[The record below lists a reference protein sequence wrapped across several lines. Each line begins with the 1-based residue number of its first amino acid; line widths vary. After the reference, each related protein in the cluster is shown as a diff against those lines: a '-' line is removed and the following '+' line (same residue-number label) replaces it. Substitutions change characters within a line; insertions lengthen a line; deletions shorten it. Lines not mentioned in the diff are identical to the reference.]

1 MPQAPQNSLYRI
13 VKSDIGLRPPAL
25 TNACGMEIIMKKDL
39 LHTPEGVRDIYNGEC
54 ASKLVLQSRLHDVCS
69 RYGYNDIQTPSIE
82 FFDVFSKER
91 GSVPSNEMFKFFDRY
106 GNTLVL
112 RPDMTPAIARTAA
125 KYFADTAI
133 PLKLCYSG
141 NTFVNV
147 NKYYQGKLKEN
158 TNIGAELIGDS
169 SIEADYEIISMVI
182 DCMKNSGLKEFQVE
196 IGNVMFF
203 KGLLKEAGISGDEEE
218 ELLSLIQDKNY
229 FGVEE
234 LLDDLKIDSNISKVL
249 LELPQMFGSVEVLDK
264 AKQLTDNKECVASID
279 RLLQLYEL
287 LKITGYDKYV
297 TFDLGALSNHAY
309 YTGIIFRA
317 YTFGTGDAVI
327 NGGRY
332 DKLIGQFGVD
342 KESIGFSITVDG
354 LMAALSRQNIKV
366 PVDIAGSL
374 IVYSGDCTLKAIQMA
389 DILRKNDINVCMIK
403 ENPSLT
409 DEDYKRYASES
420 QLKYIIRLN
429 NNDNMYNV
437 INVTDN
443 TTAMYSDEE
452 ILKIQR

>member
-1 MPQAPQNSLYRI
+1 
-13 VKSDIGLRPPAL
+13 
-25 TNACGMEIIMKKDL
+25 MK
-39 LHTPEGVRDIYNGEC
+39 
-54 ASKLVLQSRLHDVCS
+54 
-69 RYGYNDIQTPSIE
+69 
-82 FFDVFSKER
+82 
-91 GSVPSNEMFKFFDRY
+91 
-106 GNTLVL
+106 
-112 RPDMTPAIARTAA
+112 
-125 KYFADTAI
+125 
-133 PLKLCYSG
+133 
-141 NTFVNV
+141 
-147 NKYYQGKLKEN
+147 
-158 TNIGAELIGDS
+158 
-169 SIEADYEIISMVI
+169 
-182 DCMKNSGLKEFQVE
+182 
-196 IGNVMFF
+196 
-203 KGLLKEAGISGDEEE
+203 
-218 ELLSLIQDKNY
+218 DKNY

-374 IVYSGDCTLKAIQMA
+374 IVYSGNCTLKAIQMA
-389 DILRKNDINVCMIK
+389 DILRKNDINICMIK
-403 ENPSLT
+403 ENSSLT

>member
-1 MPQAPQNSLYRI
+1 
-13 VKSDIGLRPPAL
+13 
-25 TNACGMEIIMKKDL
+25 MKKDL

-54 ASKLVLQSRLHDVCS
+54 ASKLVLQSKLHDVCAL
-69 RYGYNDIQTPSIE
+69 YGYNDIQTPSIE

-91 GSVPSNEMFKFFDRY
+91 GSVSSNEMFKFFDRY

-125 KYFADTAI
+125 KYFAESKL
-133 PLKLCYSG
+133 PLKLCYVG

-158 TNIGAELIGDS
+158 TNIGAELIGDD
-169 SIEADYEIISMVI
+169 SIEADYEIICMVI
-182 DCMKNSGLKEFQVE
+182 DCMKNSGVKEFQVE

-218 ELLSLIQDKNY
+218 ELLTLIQDKNY

-234 LLDDLKIDSNISKVL
+234 LLDSLNIDSKISNVL
-249 LELPQMFGSVEVLDK
+249 LELPQMFGSVEVLERA
-264 AKQLTDNKECVASID
+264 AKLTDNEECQKAID

-287 LKITGYDKYV
+287 LKVTGYDKYV
-297 TFDLGALSNHAY
+297 SFDLGALSNHAY

-332 DKLIGQFGVD
+332 DKLIGQFGCD
-342 KESIGFSITVDG
+342 NASIGFSITVDG
-354 LMAALSRQNIKV
+354 LMMALSRQNIKI
-366 PVDIAGSL
+366 PVDITGAL
-374 IVYSGDCTLKAIQMA
+374 VVYNSECTAKAIT
-389 DILRKNDINVCMIK
+389 ITNKLRNNNINICMIK
-403 ENPSLT
+403 ENASMS
-409 DEDYKRYASES
+409 DNDYKNYAYDSK
-420 QLKYIIRLN
+420 LKYVIRLN
-429 NNDNMYNV
+429 
-437 INVTDN
+437 
-443 TTAMYSDEE
+443 E
-452 ILKIQR
+452 ILDNAKYKVLNIQNNEVSKVTIEHILDIF